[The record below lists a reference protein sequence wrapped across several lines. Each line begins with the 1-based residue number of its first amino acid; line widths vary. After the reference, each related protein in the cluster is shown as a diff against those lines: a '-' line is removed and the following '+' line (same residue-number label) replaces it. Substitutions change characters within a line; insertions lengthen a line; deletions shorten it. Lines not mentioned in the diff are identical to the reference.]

1 MAMVDWMPGIEN
13 PVLWSLI
20 SIHVDPVQIP
30 LPVFVLGWI
39 LASGSPPSEKRG
51 DAQKSYHW
59 KISQTTV
66 A

>member
-13 PVLWSLI
+13 PVLWSLM

-30 LPVFVLGWI
+30 LPVFVLEWI
-39 LASGSPPSEKRG
+39 LASESPLSEKHG

-59 KISQTTV
+59 KISQTSV